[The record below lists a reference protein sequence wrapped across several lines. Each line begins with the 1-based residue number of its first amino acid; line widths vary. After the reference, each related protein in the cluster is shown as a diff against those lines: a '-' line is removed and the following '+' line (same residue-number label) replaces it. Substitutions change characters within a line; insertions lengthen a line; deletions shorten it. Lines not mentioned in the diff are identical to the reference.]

1 MTEKEAKKRIEK
13 LKKTI
18 NRYRYAYH
26 VLDKSLI
33 SEAALDSLK
42 KELFDLEQK
51 FPRFITPDSPTQRV
65 GGKPLEKFQKVRHT
79 SPMLS
84 FNDAFSREDMS
95 EWLERVK
102 KIIGEPSGFYCELKI
117 DGLAIEL
124 EYENG
129 IFRAGST
136 RGDGVT
142 GEDVTQNLKTIE
154 AIPLKLELEKF
165 EIRNSKFE
173 IPRNLVVRGEVFMT
187 KKEFERLNREQK
199 AKGAPIYANPRN
211 VAAGSVRQLDPK
223 ITASRRLDSFAY
235 DIVTDVGQK
244 AHEEEH
250 KILKALGF
258 KTNPNNKFCRDINE
272 VFKFRDYWEKH
283 REKLPYEIDGIV
295 VIVNSN
301 RDFEKAGV
309 AGKAPRAAIAYKFSP
324 REATTIV
331 EDIKVFVGRTGALT
345 PVAYLRPVEVGGVV
359 ISRASLHNEDEIRRL
374 GLKIGDTVVVSRAGD
389 VIPQIS
395 KVLKDLR
402 TGKEKDF
409 KMPKTCPVCG
419 APVKKTEGEAIWRC
433 SDRSCFAQNR
443 EKLYHFVSRPA
454 FDMAGIG
461 PKILDKFI
469 EEGLISDA
477 ADLFNLKEG
486 DIAALERFG
495 EKSAQNIVGMAKA
508 RKAVDL
514 SRFLYALGIRHVGEE
529 NSIVLANKFSKIKKD
544 IVRPADVIGA
554 AKKLTLEELET
565 VQDFGP
571 KVAQSVYEWFRDNR
585 NLRFLEKLDK
595 VGVRIK
601 GARLAAGAKLKG
613 KTFVLTGGLERLTR
627 DEAKRK
633 IRELGG
639 EVSSTVSKNTD
650 YVVVGSE
657 PGSKYERAK
666 DLGVKIIS
674 EQEFLTMIK

>member
-1 MTEKEAKKRIEK
+1 MTASEAKKRIEK
-13 LKKTI
+13 LKKII
-18 NRYRYAYH
+18 NRCRYAYH

-51 FPRFITPDSPTQRV
+51 FPQFVTPDSPTQRV
-65 GGKPLEKFQKVRHT
+65 GGKPLEKFQKIRHA

-84 FNDAFSREDMS
+84 FNDAFSREDMAD
-95 EWLERVK
+95 WLERVK
-102 KIIGEPSGFYCELKI
+102 KIIGGPTGFYCELKI

-124 EYENG
+124 VYKNG
-129 IFRAGST
+129 VLAQGST
-136 RGDGVT
+136 RGDGLV

-154 AIPLKLELEKF
+154 AIPLNLE
-165 EIRNSKFE
+165 IDKFE
-173 IPRNLVVRGEVFMT
+173 IPSKLTARGEVFMN
-187 KKEFERLNREQK
+187 KKDFERLNKEQE
-199 AKGAPIYANPRN
+199 ASGGQIYANPRN
-211 VAAGSVRQLDPK
+211 VAAGSIRQLDPK

-235 DIVTDVGQK
+235 DIVTDAGQK
-244 AHEEEH
+244 THEEGH
-250 KILKALGF
+250 KILKDLGF
-258 KTNPNNKFCRDINE
+258 KTNPNNKFCRDLKE
-272 VFKFRDYWEKH
+272 VFEFRDYWEKR

-295 VIVNSN
+295 VVVNSN

-324 REATTIV
+324 RETATVV
-331 EDIKVFVGRTGALT
+331 EDIKVYVGRTGALT
-345 PVAYLRPVEVGGVV
+345 PVAYLKPVEVGGVV
-359 ISRASLHNEDEIRRL
+359 ISRASLHNDDEIRRL
-374 GLKIGDTVVVSRAGD
+374 GLKIGDTVIVNRAGD

-402 TGKEKDF
+402 TGKEREF
-409 KMPKTCPVCG
+409 KIPARCPVCA
-419 APVKKTEGEAIWRC
+419 APVKKTEEEAIWRC
-433 SDRSCFAQNR
+433 SNKFCFAQNR
-443 EKLYHFVSRPA
+443 EKLYHFVGRPA

-461 PKILDKFI
+461 PKILDKFV

-495 EKSAQNIVGMAKA
+495 KKSAENIVRMAES
-508 RKAVDL
+508 RKLVDL
-514 SRFLYALGIRHVGEE
+514 NRFLYALGIRHIGEE

-544 IVRPADVIGA
+544 IVRPADVIGVA
-554 AKKLTLEELET
+554 EKLTLEELEA

-571 KVAQSVYEWFRDNR
+571 KVSRSVYEWFRDSR

-595 VGVRIK
+595 VGIRIK
-601 GARLAAGAKLKG
+601 GARLAVGAELKG
-613 KTFVLTGGLERLTR
+613 KTFVLTGGLEAMAR

-639 EVSSTVSKNTD
+639 EVSSCVSGNTD
-650 YVVVGSE
+650 YVVAGSE

-666 DLGVKIIS
+666 ELGVKIIS
-674 EQEFLTMIK
+674 EREFLKMIK

>member
-65 GGKPLEKFQKVRHT
+65 GGKPLEKFQKVRHA